1 VETTEVVERDRRPWW
16 LRLRS
21 AFLLALFLL
30 VLGVATAVLLG
41 VLALAVTSILD
52 QALG

>member
-1 VETTEVVERDRRPWW
+1 METTVPVERDHRPWW

-21 AFLLALFLL
+21 AFLLAVFLV
-30 VLGVATAVLLG
+30 VLGLAAAVLFG
-41 VLALAVTSILD
+41 VLALALTSILD